1 MDEATEFILDFQIPQ
16 GPTGPTGPN
25 PPMCYVDYNTSNNTN
40 RLSIKNTNIF
50 HSNGEFATNNNELVV
65 NSGTYEIT
73 FCGKIEV
80 SGDFK
85 NNIMVSLQES
95 LGGGY
100 SQPID
105 GMTITLPS
113 GTACMHFSETRI
125 LNFTNTTD
133 IVVIITNQNASPV
146 TVSMGTLILRKIL

>member
-73 FCGKIEV
+73 F
-80 SGDFK
+80 
-85 NNIMVSLQES
+85 
-95 LGGGY
+95 
-100 SQPID
+100 
-105 GMTITLPS
+105 
-113 GTACMHFSETRI
+113 
-125 LNFTNTTD
+125 
-133 IVVIITNQNASPV
+133 
-146 TVSMGTLILRKIL
+146 